1 MRYLSFPVA
10 AILLF
15 TFFFSSTLF
24 AQDDSPHIFTVTT
37 TQFVFPDGGSMA
49 EWDSLNTLYVDK
61 NLRYHGLVQAFS
73 RTNRILNEQK
83 SQGNIVCFRN
93 LKAATD
99 DAIALFSNKDAKD
112 VILMESYEAYLER
125 FAEAL
130 KRLEQIAPTVDSV
143 NDLKSEDDKLEFVLA
158 FRALIRIKNI
168 LESFVDFS
176 FDDTEISEQ
185 SFADYTSK
193 YLDIRDSIG
202 GGDAAEKVSILD
214 DVDFELELIHKDEI
228 NVAYILKLL
237 ARYKDAPEKEKEEQ
251 RQNINNIINNSPQ
264 LRSKRELIEQFIDDY
279 LHDIEDAEHIDE
291 AFEKFWEEQKDEAF
305 DQLCEE
311 ENLDSVK
318 VKEVVDKYLYDQTM

>member
-1 MRYLSFPVA
+1 MRSHSFQ
-10 AILLF
+10 
-15 TFFFSSTLF
+15 TK
-24 AQDDSPHIFTVTT
+24 
-37 TQFVFPDGGSMA
+37 M
-49 EWDSLNTLYVDK
+49 
-61 NLRYHGLVQAFS
+61 
-73 RTNRILNEQK
+73 
-83 SQGNIVCFRN
+83 
-93 LKAATD
+93 
-99 DAIALFSNKDAKD
+99 
-112 VILMESYEAYLER
+112 MESYEEYLER

-158 FRALIRIKNI
+158 FRAIIRIKNI

-251 RQNINNIINNSPQ
+251 RQNISNIINNSPQ

-291 AFEKFWEEQKDEAF
+291 AFDKFWEEQKDEAF

-318 VKEVVDKYLYDQTM
+318 VKEVVDKYLYDQRKPLSDNIAKTLKIKPKLLERRKIVPRILDKVMSYVEKFYDDSGFGSNEKTVPTHPHKSPTTNPTKTS